1 MSLLDVEKLTAGY
14 SGLMVVRDVS
24 FHVEAAE
31 VVALIGANGSGKTT
45 ALKSIIK
52 LISIQS
58 GQIHFQDER
67 IDPLTT
73 HAIARRGLI
82 LVPEGRKL
90 FPSMTVLEN
99 LEFGIYTKTARSR
112 KAANLDLVF
121 QQFPILRERREQ
133 GAGSLSGGEQEM
145 LAVARG
151 LMAAPIILLL
161 DEPSLGLAPLVVK
174 SLFETLAKV
183 AAAGEMA
190 ILLSEQN
197 VPKALSISK
206 RGYVMELGQITHS
219 GESTFLLSD
228 PLVKKAF
235 LGL

>member
-1 MSLLDVEKLTAGY
+1 
-14 SGLMVVRDVS
+14 
-24 FHVEAAE
+24 
-31 VVALIGANGSGKTT
+31 
-45 ALKSIIK
+45 
-52 LISIQS
+52 
-58 GQIHFQDER
+58 
-67 IDPLTT
+67 
-73 HAIARRGLI
+73 
-82 LVPEGRKL
+82 
-90 FPSMTVLEN
+90 
-99 LEFGIYTKTARSR
+99 
-112 KAANLDLVF
+112 
-121 QQFPILRERREQ
+121 
-133 GAGSLSGGEQEM
+133 M